1 MSKEGSPPVQES
13 QIQRTANNAEQQ
25 QNQFVEAR
33 ENEQLGTFLGSSLH
47 QSRRESINGSHGN
60 QSFELARGGIS
71 GMALGTTSHQV
82 ITGSRLG
89 RGNEIVMEEDGPS
102 AFTLANDGMQEQPE
116 VSDDGY

>member
-1 MSKEGSPPVQES
+1 MGQSQQVQEQ
-13 QIQRTANNAEQQ
+13 QIQPAAGSI